1 MSSPTSVEQLINMV
15 LDRIGYPEY
24 IGNIFEGTKQARIA
38 LNNYAETRDEVL
50 RSKNWPFALRWVA
63 GASSAG
69 AVIPSGWTYA
79 WTYPTDCLRVRAV
92 TPTTIVSPDYD
103 PQSLLWTVYND
114 QTQSPAAKVI
124 LTQITGININ
134 YVGQVTNPATWEP
147 LFVNALV
154 EALCVKML
162 PALRKDISQP
172 LINPIGALDTGAS
185 TTEADAPNNDMMPQI
200 AQGRRNVQE

>member
-1 MSSPTSVEQLINMV
+1 MSSPTSVEQIINMA

-50 RSKNWPFALRWVA
+50 RSKNWPFALRQVA
-63 GASSAG
+63 GVTATATIPAG
-69 AVIPSGWTYA
+69 WAFA
-79 WTYPTDCLRVRAV
+79 WNYPTDCLRVRAI
-92 TPTTIVSPDYD
+92 TPTVIVSPDYD
-103 PQSLLWTVYND
+103 PQSLLWAVFND
-114 QTQSPAAKVI
+114 QTQSPATKII

-154 EALCVKML
+154 EALCVKMI
-162 PALRKDISQP
+162 PALRGGQP
-172 LINPIGALDTGAS
+172 LINPVGAIDHAGS
-185 TTEADAPNNDMMPQI
+185 TSDADAPNNDVLVAPQ
-200 AQGRRNVQE
+200 RRQE